1 MADVGDYEEL
11 DRLSTRELHDRA
23 VKLALT
29 RGDLGFLWRLLR
41 DIPAAQAAAGH
52 PEQGTAD
59 LLHVS
64 ALVNEFLHA
73 GEGELAEA
81 LRPVYLDYLAA
92 DR

>member
-1 MADVGDYEEL
+1 MADVGDHGEL
-11 DRLSTRELHDRA
+11 DRLPTRELHDRA
-23 VKLALT
+23 VRLALA

-41 DIPAAQAAAGH
+41 DIPAAEAAAGR

-59 LLHVS
+59 VLHAS

-81 LRPVYLDYLAA
+81 LRPVYLEYLAS